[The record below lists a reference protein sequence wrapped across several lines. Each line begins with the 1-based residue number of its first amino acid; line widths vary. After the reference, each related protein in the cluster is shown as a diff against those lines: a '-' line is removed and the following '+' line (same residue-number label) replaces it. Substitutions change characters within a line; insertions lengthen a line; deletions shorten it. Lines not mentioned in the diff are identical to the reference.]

1 MVFKTAMEILTVPAV
16 LSRTSLQK
24 GAQYAREKDFCK
36 CLVIN
41 SRMWCKHFMEKSLQR
56 IVAKREKE
64 RERETEK
71 KRERECQDKH
81 CSHVTKSGAKE
92 KSVERRARREV
103 LL

>member
-1 MVFKTAMEILTVPAV
+1 
-16 LSRTSLQK
+16 
-24 GAQYAREKDFCK
+24 
-36 CLVIN
+36 
-41 SRMWCKHFMEKSLQR
+41 MEKSLQR